1 MHLSLHGMSMTLA
14 MAVVRQWFS
23 GLPCGVMLRCILN
36 YCNHPKIIQKSSL
49 ISMISPERH
58 HHGQC
63 TPSSHRLTNATI
75 ITVDIHPDCFICY
88 VLSTVWTF
96 NLTAAKTSKKS
107 LKLVVLNQNH
117 PMLHPAQSLSCPA
130 QYLKRHGLPKCT
142 KLHQHAPDSSKPD
155 YHVTLESTRFTVKTA
170 EHWCI
175 ICRQNWAQQ
184 SSSWCIMCTFTF
196 TSSNWSNLSAA
207 SQYFTCNTSE
217 QGPKQGYV
225 SGHGRSWDPVN
236 L

>member
-1 MHLSLHGMSMTLA
+1 
-14 MAVVRQWFS
+14 
-23 GLPCGVMLRCILN
+23 
-36 YCNHPKIIQKSSL
+36 
-49 ISMISPERH
+49 MISPERH

-88 VLSTVWTF
+88 VLLTVWTF

-107 LKLVVLNQNH
+107 FKLVVLNQNH
-117 PMLHPAQSLSCPA
+117 PMLHPAHITKLSGPIFEKA
-130 QYLKRHGLPKCT
+130 PKCT

-155 YHVTLESTRFTVKTA
+155 YQVTLESTRFTVKTA
-170 EHWCI
+170 EQWCI

-236 L
+236 LWSVCNNICIMWIKLNVCNKDTHYSGAHISSMYKFGTIWCI

>member
-1 MHLSLHGMSMTLA
+1 M
-14 MAVVRQWFS
+14 
-23 GLPCGVMLRCILN
+23 
-36 YCNHPKIIQKSSL
+36 
-49 ISMISPERH
+49 
-58 HHGQC
+58 
-63 TPSSHRLTNATI
+63 
-75 ITVDIHPDCFICY
+75 
-88 VLSTVWTF
+88 
-96 NLTAAKTSKKS
+96 
-107 LKLVVLNQNH
+107 VVLNQNH
-117 PMLHPAQSLSCPA
+117 PMLHPAHITKLSGPIFEKA
-130 QYLKRHGLPKCT
+130 PKCT

-184 SSSWCIMCTFTF
+184 SSSKCIMCTFTF

-236 L
+236 LWSVCNNICIRWIKLNVCNKDTHYSGAHIGSMYQFGTEVLFLVHIQLSCSSSCTSIWWHN